1 MPDAPT
7 SIVPAPS
14 SSAPTAPITIV
25 PTASAFSGMTLV
37 VATSGDDADPSFD
50 GNYQHVGSSWAGEVW
65 AQVGSTIT
73 VEGLAILGAGAA
85 FINYFADGG
94 PDLWILGSSSDWG
107 ATSPNEYMIQDGGAS
122 ALTPANVVGWVHSND
137 LDIEGTTVTLASNA
151 PGSIVDIILIDP
163 PSPNSIIAPADS
175 SAPTAPNTIIP

>member
-14 SSAPTAPITIV
+14 SSAPTAPAKILAT
-25 PTASAFSGMTLV
+25 PSAFSGMTLV
-37 VATSGDDADPSFD
+37 VVTSGDDADPTFD

-73 VEGLAILGAGAA
+73 IDGTAILGAGAA

-107 ATSPNEYMIQDGGAS
+107 ATSPNEYMIQNGGAS
-122 ALTPANVVGWVHSND
+122 ALTPANVVEWVHSND

-151 PGSIVDIILIDP
+151 PGIIKDVIVIDP
-163 PSPNSIIAPADS
+163 PTSNTIIAPADS
-175 SAPTAPNTIIP
+175 SAPPAPNTII